1 MKYTFEV
8 TYTTA
13 QSRQVINFLKNRDLT
28 IREDGIRERFSFTSS
43 KDLSIDTI
51 KDYLREALRLCDY
64 EPLHIEGGQ
73 VE

>member
-8 TYTTA
+8 VYTTDKT
-13 QSRQVINFLKNRDLT
+13 REVITFLKNRDLN
-28 IREDGIRERFSFTSS
+28 IGDAGIRERFSFTSS

-51 KDYLREALRLCDY
+51 KEHLREALRLCDY
-64 EPLHIEGGQ
+64 EPLHIEGGK